1 MKTIMKFT
9 AIVAFML
16 ITAVSMAKEP
26 KLSIVSEN
34 DIKSLVFE
42 LDSQSKETMIQFKDA
57 NNRVI
62 YSESISDK
70 NYIKRFNLE
79 KLEDGVYYI
88 LAEDVMKSIVY
99 KFSLKGNAV
108 KIVERK
114 ENAKPVF
121 RTLEDRVFLNLLNL
135 DKDKVEI
142 KVYDSMNR
150 IIFKQDIKEQM
161 LVEKAFNFEKAEADE
176 YTIVVKDNNEVY
188 YKNIVVK

>member
-16 ITAVSMAKEP
+16 TTVVTMAKEP

-42 LDSQSKETMIQFKDA
+42 LDSQSKDTTVQFMDA
-57 NNRVI
+57 DDHVI

-70 NYIKRFNLE
+70 VYIKKFNL
-79 KLEDGVYYI
+79 KMLEDGVYYI
-88 LAEDVMKSIVY
+88 LAKDAMRSIVY
-99 KFSLKGNAV
+99 KISLKGNVV

-114 ENAKPVF
+114 ENTKPVF

-142 KVYDSMNR
+142 KVYDSFNR
-150 IIFKQDIKEQM
+150 IVFKQDIEDEM
-161 LVEKAFNFEKAEADE
+161 LVEKAFNFEKAIADN
-176 YTIVVKDNNEVY
+176 YTIVVKNNNEVY
-188 YKNIVVK
+188 SKNFVVK

>member
-16 ITAVSMAKEP
+16 TTVVSMAKEP
-26 KLSIVSEN
+26 KLSVVSEN

-42 LDSQSKETMIQFKDA
+42 LDSQSKETTVQFIDA
-57 NNRVI
+57 NDRVI

-70 NYIKRFNLE
+70 VYIKKFNL
-79 KLEDGVYYI
+79 KMLEDGVYYI
-88 LAEDVMKSIVY
+88 LAEDTMKSVVY
-99 KFSLKGNAV
+99 KISLKGNVV

-135 DKDKVEI
+135 DKYKVEI
-142 KVYDSMNR
+142 KVFDSFNR
-150 IIFKQDIKEQM
+150 IVFKQDIKDAM
-161 LVEKAFNFEKAEADE
+161 LVEKAFNFEKALADT
-176 YTIVVKDNNEVY
+176 YTIVVKSNSEVY
-188 YKNIVVK
+188 YKNVVIE

>member
-1 MKTIMKFT
+1 MKFT

-16 ITAVSMAKEP
+16 TTVVSMAKEP

-42 LDSQSKETMIQFKDA
+42 LDSQSKESTVKFIDA
-57 NNRVI
+57 DDHVI

-70 NYIKRFNLE
+70 VYIKKFNLK

-88 LAEDVMKSIVY
+88 LAEDAMKSIVF
-99 KFSLKGNAV
+99 KISLKGNV
-108 KIVERK
+108 VNIVERK
-114 ENAKPVF
+114 ENTKPVF

-142 KVYDSMNR
+142 KVLDSFNR
-150 IIFKQDIKEQM
+150 IVFKQDIEAAM
-161 LVEKAFNFEKAEADE
+161 LVEKAFNFEKALADT
-176 YTIVVKDNNEVY
+176 YTIVVKNNNEVY
-188 YKNIVVK
+188 YKNVVIE

>member
-16 ITAVSMAKEP
+16 TTVVGMAKEP

-42 LDSQSKETMIQFKDA
+42 LDSQSKETTVQFMDA
-57 NNRVI
+57 NDRVI

-70 NYIKRFNLE
+70 VYIKKFNL
-79 KLEDGVYYI
+79 KMLEDGVYYI
-88 LAEDVMKSIVY
+88 LAEDAMKSIVY
-99 KFSLKGNAV
+99 KISLKGNVV

-114 ENAKPVF
+114 ENTKPVF

-142 KVYDSMNR
+142 KVFDSFDR
-150 IIFKQDIKEQM
+150 IVFKQDIKDAM
-161 LVEKAFNFEKAEADE
+161 LVEKAFNFEKALADT
-176 YTIVVKDNNEVY
+176 YTIVVKNNNEVY
-188 YKNIVVK
+188 YKNVVIE

>member
-16 ITAVSMAKEP
+16 TTVVSMAKEP

-88 LAEDVMKSIVY
+88 LAEDAMKSIVY
-99 KFSLKGNAV
+99 KISLKGNAV

-142 KVYDSMNR
+142 KVFDSFNR
-150 IIFKQDIKEQM
+150 IIFKQDIKDAM
-161 LVEKAFNFEKAEADE
+161 LVEKAFNFEKALADT
-176 YTIVVKDNNEVY
+176 YTIVVKNNKEVY
-188 YKNIVVK
+188 YKYVVIE

>member
-16 ITAVSMAKEP
+16 TTVVSMAKEP
-26 KLSIVSEN
+26 KLSVVSEN

-42 LDSQSKETMIQFKDA
+42 LDSQSKETTVQFIDA
-57 NNRVI
+57 NDRVI

-70 NYIKRFNLE
+70 VYIKKFNL
-79 KLEDGVYYI
+79 KMLEDGVYYI
-88 LAEDVMKSIVY
+88 LAEDTMKYVVY
-99 KFSLKGNAV
+99 KISLKGNVV

-135 DKDKVEI
+135 DKYKVEI
-142 KVYDSMNR
+142 KVFDSFNR
-150 IIFKQDIKEQM
+150 IVFKQDIKDAM
-161 LVEKAFNFEKAEADE
+161 LVEKAFNFEKALADT
-176 YTIVVKDNNEVY
+176 YTIVVKSNSEVY
-188 YKNIVVK
+188 YKNVVIE

>member
-16 ITAVSMAKEP
+16 TTVVGMAKEP

-62 YSESISDK
+62 YSESVSNK
-70 NYIKRFNLE
+70 AYIKKFNLK
-79 KLEDGVYYI
+79 KLEDGFYYI
-88 LAEDVMKSIVY
+88 LAEDVMKAIVY
-99 KFSLKGNAV
+99 KISLKGNAV

-114 ENAKPVF
+114 ENTKPVF

-150 IIFKQDIKEQM
+150 IVFRQDIKEQM

-176 YTIVVKDNNEVY
+176 YTIVVKDNNEEY
-188 YKNIVVK
+188 YKNVVVK